1 MVLDIPRYDV
11 NWQTCGVLRDAISM
25 RRGAS
30 KDRAPR
36 GRFPVMSTPVIPSRT
51 TATPLRP
58 ATYAGVAA
66 AVVSITAAIIIRI
79 APPATSVVTTVHL
92 LLTVMLFVMGGALA
106 ARLGGDGWRAGVFA
120 GLVDALVGHP
130 IAFLISETPDVSQVT
145 LPPGTEATPQLIASL
160 HLWGAVLGAVVAVII
175 AAVAGAA
182 GGWYARRTGVAPR
195 ASGGPTHA

>member
-1 MVLDIPRYDV
+1 MPGWVL
-11 NWQTCGVLRDAISM
+11 AH
-25 RRGAS
+25 
-30 KDRAPR
+30 R
-36 GRFPVMSTPVIPSRT
+36 GRFLGMPTPVIPSHRI
-51 TATPLRP
+51 ATPLRP

-66 AVVSITAAIIIRI
+66 AVVSIIAAVIIRV
-79 APPATSVVTTVHL
+79 APPATSVVTTAHL

-130 IAFLISETPDVSQVT
+130 IAFLISETPDASQVT
-145 LPPGTEATPQLIASL
+145 LPPGTDATPQLIASL

-175 AAVAGAA
+175 AAAAGAA

-195 ASGGPTHA
+195 ISGGPTRA